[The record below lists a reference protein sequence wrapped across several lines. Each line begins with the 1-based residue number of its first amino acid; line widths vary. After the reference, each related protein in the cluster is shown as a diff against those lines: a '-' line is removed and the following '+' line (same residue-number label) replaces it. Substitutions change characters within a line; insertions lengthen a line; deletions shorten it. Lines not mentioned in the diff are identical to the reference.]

1 MLDRQRP
8 ASSLLHHLES
18 TSDGI
23 VGHFED
29 YVFGSHFQPI
39 YSLSHMR
46 LVGHEA
52 LLRAR
57 DRQGRPVPPPQ
68 VFEACTDGKKLGQ
81 CDRTSRLVHMGNYV
95 RQGRGGEWLFL
106 NIHPNVFHQLAVI
119 DGPRYLREISAHF
132 GLPTESLVL
141 EVLEAEHDDHALF
154 TDAMHIARD
163 AGMLIAIDD
172 FGAGHSN
179 FDRVWRMRPDIV
191 KLDRNLVAHA
201 ARERRVQRVVSQMV
215 SLLHECGAMVLME
228 GIETHDEAL
237 LALDC
242 DADMVQGYHF
252 GRPQAAL
259 APARHAPEPLR
270 KLYEGLLQQ
279 RRVKRVEH
287 RERVGPL
294 LNAIGHA
301 GVLLSAGRSM
311 EEACGAVLELPD
323 AEVCYVL
330 DADGYQLGS
339 NMWAPGHEP
348 EQRRT
353 FEPMRETEGACWSR
367 RPYFRRA
374 LDNPGR
380 AQITRPYRT
389 MHGQHQCVTAS
400 MAYRCLVDGQTEVRV
415 VCGDVRW
422 VESA

>member
-1 MLDRQRP
+1 MLDRLRT

-18 TSDGI
+18 TPDGI
-23 VGHFED
+23 VGRFES
-29 YVFGSHFQPI
+29 YALGSHFQPI

-57 DRQGRPVPPPQ
+57 THQGQPVPPPE
-68 VFEACTDGKKLGQ
+68 VFAACSDARRLGR

-95 RQGRGGEWLFL
+95 RQGRQGEWLFL

-119 DGPRYLREISAHF
+119 DGPRYLREISAYF

-141 EVLEAEHDDHALF
+141 EVLEAESDGSELF
-154 TDAMHIARD
+154 AEAMRIARE

-179 FDRVWRMRPDIV
+179 FDRVWRMQPDIV
-191 KLDRNLVAHA
+191 KLDRHLVAHA
-201 ARERRVQRVVSQMV
+201 ARERRAQRVVSQMV

-228 GIETHDEAL
+228 GIETQDEAL

-242 DADMVQGYHF
+242 DADMVQGYFF

-259 APARHAPEPLR
+259 MPARHAPEPLR

-279 RRVKRVEH
+279 RRAKRVEH

-311 EEACGAVLELPD
+311 EEACGAVLELAD
-323 AEVCYVL
+323 AEVCYIL
-330 DADGYQLGS
+330 DADGYQIGS
-339 NMWAPGHEP
+339 NMWAPGYGP

-353 FEPMRETEGACWSR
+353 FEPMRETAGACWSR

-400 MAYRCLVDGQTEVRV
+400 MAYRCTVDGQTEMRV

-422 VESA
+422 RDAA